1 MARDAGVSAQEL
13 FPPPYSEHGDGFV
26 VQAVTHWL
34 RVAPGRVMFG
44 LKAGGLPVALPDRPT
59 TVSHR
64 GVEAKMDGHVTAIE
78 DVSSVWLREHPD
90 VTTRYVSALRDIL
103 TNPRVRLDGHATH
116 AIFTGSI
123 ELYAGSRMD
132 SIAFELDDEDGSYQR
147 VIELLRHAPR
157 DGRTAFAMPPEP
169 GMGSFEDP
177 LFLAGDQ
184 AWIDGQR
191 VLIEYIP
198 DEGGRAETVALDR
211 DALASAVERAWYAM
225 MDVSE
230 RIRDGLGRPG

>member
-1 MARDAGVSAQEL
+1 MSSEEL
-13 FPPPYSEHGDGFV
+13 FPAPYSERGNGFA

-34 RVAPGRVMFG
+34 RIAPGRVMFG
-44 LKAGGLPVALPDRPT
+44 LKAGGLPLALPDRPAS
-59 TVSHR
+59 VSHR
-64 GVEAKMDGHVTAIE
+64 GIEAKMDGHVTAIE
-78 DVSSVWLREHPD
+78 DVSSAWLREHPD
-90 VTTRYVSALRDIL
+90 VTSRYVAALRDVL
-103 TNPRVRLDGHATH
+103 KNPRVRLDGYATH
-116 AIFTGSI
+116 AIFTGSV
-123 ELYAGSRMD
+123 ELYAGARMD
-132 SIAFELDDEDGSYQR
+132 SIAFELDDEDGSFER

-169 GMGSFEDP
+169 GRGSFEDP
-177 LFLAGDQ
+177 TFLAGDQ

-211 DALASAVERAWYAM
+211 DALADAVERAWVTM

-230 RIRDGLGRPG
+230 RIRDGLSQLT

>member
-1 MARDAGVSAQEL
+1 MSAQEL
-13 FPPPYSEHGDGFV
+13 FPAPYSEQGNGFV

-44 LKAGGLPVALPDRPT
+44 LKAGGLPVALPERPA

-64 GVEAKMDGHVTAIE
+64 GIEAKMDGHVTEIE

-90 VTTRYVSALRDIL
+90 VTSRYIAALRDVL
-103 TNPRVRLDGHATH
+103 KNPRIRLDGYATH
-116 AIFTGSI
+116 AIFTGSV

-132 SIAFELDDEDGSYQR
+132 SIAFELDDEDGSYER
-147 VIELLRHAPR
+147 VMELLRHAPR
-157 DGRTAFAMPPEP
+157 DGRTAFAMPLEP

-177 LFLAGDQ
+177 EFLAGDQ

-198 DEGGRAETVALDR
+198 DEGGRAETAALDR
-211 DALASAVERAWYAM
+211 DALADAIERAWYAM

-230 RIRDGLGRPG
+230 RIRMELSLPT

>member
-1 MARDAGVSAQEL
+1 VSAQEL
-13 FPPPYSEHGDGFV
+13 FPAPYSERGNGFA

-34 RVAPGRVMFG
+34 RVAPGRVMLG
-44 LKAGGLPVALPDRPT
+44 LKAGGLPVALPDRPA

-64 GVEAKMDGHVTAIE
+64 GIEAKSEGHITAIE

-90 VTTRYVSALRDIL
+90 ATSRYVSALRDVL
-103 TNPRVRLDGHATH
+103 KNPRIRLDGYATH
-116 AIFTGSI
+116 AIFTGSV
-123 ELYAGSRMD
+123 ELYAGTRMD
-132 SIAFELDDEDGSYQR
+132 SIAFELDDEDGSYER

-169 GMGSFEDP
+169 GTGSFEDP

-184 AWIDGQR
+184 AWIDGPR

-198 DEGGRAETVALDR
+198 DEGGRAETAALDR
-211 DALASAVERAWYAM
+211 DALADAVERAWVAM

-230 RIRDGLGRPG
+230 RIREGLAQQV